1 MIELQFVKILFRFG
15 KLYDLDDCIPFS
27 PAWDLLWLGSLSGFS
42 CEIPSINAAFAQD
55 CSIGSDHHLKSN
67 DFEHLLLLLWPI
79 TSYRRFR
86 KFLKFWSYFVKSRG
100 SDINRFEQMI
110 TSSWREFLVFQCSQ
124 LTALCSRNFQNVKL
138 GLTLLKYDDFFT
150 ATQIYVKSNFGAFK
164 RSKNV
169 IFGNS
174 TGSESWF
181 LVNLSNFHV
190 PKLPKFKVL
199 SL

>member
-1 MIELQFVKILFRFG
+1 MIELKFVKGLFIFG
-15 KLYDLDDCIPFS
+15 TLYDLDDCIPFS

-42 CEIPSINAAFAQD
+42 CEIPSINAAFSQD

-110 TSSWREFLVFQCSQ
+110 TSSWREFLLFQYSQ
-124 LTALCSRNFQNVKL
+124 LTVSLCSRNFQNAKL
-138 GLTLLKYDDFFT
+138 RLDFVEIWWFY
-150 ATQIYVKSNFGAFK
+150 ATQTQGAQ
-164 RSKNV
+164 SP
-169 IFGNS
+169 
-174 TGSESWF
+174 
-181 LVNLSNFHV
+181 FH
-190 PKLPKFKVL
+190 LPKKYTDCKKRIFWCKTTWGTMFTKGVL
-199 SL
+199 PLVGESR

>member
-1 MIELQFVKILFRFG
+1 MIELKFVKGLFIFG
-15 KLYDLDDCIPFS
+15 TLYDLDDCIPFS

-42 CEIPSINAAFAQD
+42 CEIPSINAAFSQD

-79 TSYRRFR
+79 TSYRRLR

-124 LTALCSRNFQNVKL
+124 LTVWKFNS
-138 GLTLLKYDDFFT
+138 
-150 ATQIYVKSNFGAFK
+150 ATQIL
-164 RSKNV
+164 
-169 IFGNS
+169 INS
-174 TGSESWF
+174 YNTGF
-181 LVNLSNFHV
+181 LNHSDFTWNQLL
-190 PKLPKFKVL
+190 KI
-199 SL
+199 